1 VQPGAPLTRAA
12 LAAADEQDPL
22 RQLRQRFQLPAGL
35 IYLDGNS
42 LGALPA
48 ATPAHLRDVVER
60 QWGQDLIRSWNAHG
74 WVDLPQ
80 RVGEKIGQLIGARA
94 GETLVSDS
102 TSVNLFKLLAMALA
116 ARPGRRVILTE
127 AGHFP
132 TDLYI
137 AQGLC
142 TLLGE
147 RAELRVVAPDALLD
161 ALDEDVAVLSLS
173 HVDYRSGRLHDLP
186 GLTRAAHQHGALAL
200 WDLAHSAGVV
210 PLQLATDGVDLAV
223 GCGYKYLNG
232 GPGAPSFVYVSGAL
246 QHLSSPIAGWFG
258 HARPFAFEPDY
269 VPAEGI
275 GRLLAGTPPILS
287 LAALEPG
294 VDLALE
300 APAEVVREKSMR
312 LTELFI
318 GLVEQELAG
327 HGLELASP
335 RDAQSRGS
343 QVCLRHP
350 QAWPLM
356 QALIARGV
364 VGDFRAPDLLRFGFA
379 PLYIGY
385 ADLWDAVAILRDI
398 LQHRSWDTP
407 AFHARQAV
415 T

>member
-1 VQPGAPLTRAA
+1 MQPGAPLTRAA

-22 RQLRQRFQLPAGL
+22 RQLRQRFQLPDGL

-48 ATPAHLRDVVER
+48 ATPAHLREVVER
-60 QWGQDLIRSWNAHG
+60 QWGQDLIRSWNTHG

-80 RVGEKIGQLIGARA
+80 RLGDKIGRLIGARP

-142 TLLGE
+142 ALLGE
-147 RAELRVVAPDALLD
+147 RAQLRIVEADAIAG
-161 ALDEDVAVLSLS
+161 ALDDEVAVLSLS

-232 GPGAPSFVYVSGAL
+232 GPGAPSFVYVSSAL
-246 QHLSSPIAGWFG
+246 QHLPTPIAGWFG

-269 VPAEGI
+269 VPAAGI
-275 GRLLAGTPPILS
+275 ARLLAGTPPILS

-327 HGLELASP
+327 HGLQLASP

-364 VGDFRAPDLLRFGFA
+364 VGDFRAPNLLRFGFA
-379 PLYIGY
+379 PLYVGY
-385 ADLWDAVAILRDI
+385 AELWDAVAILRDI
-398 LQHRSWDTP
+398 LQRRSWDTP
-407 AFHARQAV
+407 ACHARQAV